1 MPRVLQSKQ
10 CSSLIIWFNGRTRAY
25 QWRSKL
31 FSLSVCLSGCLT
43 AGFNLLF
50 LFTKICFSNTTE
62 WETTPSYVYAMIDK
76 NYVSQFLIQRKVK
89 INQEYLGLNWIDFVV
104 VGISYTCKNNYGN
117 VKTKQ
122 KQIKKLRADE
132 AFSVECMH
140 FSVAK

>member
-1 MPRVLQSKQ
+1 MNK
-10 CSSLIIWFNGRTRAY
+10 T
-25 QWRSKL
+25 
-31 FSLSVCLSGCLT
+31 VCLSVCLT

-50 LFTKICFSNTTE
+50 LFTKICFSNLLYGKQ
-62 WETTPSYVYAMIDK
+62 PQAMIDK
-76 NYVSQFLIQRKVK
+76 NYVTQFLIQRKVK

-104 VGISYTCKNNYGN
+104 VVISYKCKNNYAN

-122 KQIKKLRADE
+122 KQNKKLRVDE